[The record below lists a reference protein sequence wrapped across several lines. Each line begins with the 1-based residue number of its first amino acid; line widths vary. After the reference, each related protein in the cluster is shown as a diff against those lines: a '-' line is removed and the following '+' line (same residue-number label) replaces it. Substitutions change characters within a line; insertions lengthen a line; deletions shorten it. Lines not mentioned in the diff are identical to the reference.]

1 MKIGI
6 NGYEAVVPRFGF
18 DKETGL
24 PIRVGSAEVCFELL
38 KEFEKRDKKNEYI
51 VYLPVKPSED
61 MPKET
66 ENWKYKVVRGSRLWT
81 LYALNKAA
89 SSDNLD
95 VFFNPT
101 HYSPLFL
108 NCPQVITILDV
119 SYKYFPE
126 LFNKKDLYKL
136 SLWGKYSVKKASKV
150 ITISNSSKD
159 DIIKEYGVPEAKIAV
174 IPVGIK
180 NIKRED
186 MTKAEFFKKYDLD
199 KPYILF
205 VGTLQ
210 PRKNIARLIEAYSKM
225 EGKDEYDLVIV
236 GKKGWQYED
245 ILSAPEKYGVA
256 QNVKFLHTVSNED
269 LPSFYEHAVLFVLPS
284 LYEGFGLPILEAMR
298 YGCPVA
304 TSDVS
309 SLPEAGGDAAEY
321 FNPTK
326 VEEITKTLTKIVK
339 DKSLQEKMVKKGKE
353 HIKKFSWDKS
363 ADDVLQVLT
372 QVGGRA

>member
-18 DKETGL
+18 DKNTNL

-38 KEFEKRDKKNEYI
+38 KEFEKNDKTNEYI

-66 ENWKYKVVRGSRLWT
+66 DRWKYKVVRGSHLWT

-89 SSDNLD
+89 NTDKLD

-150 ITISNSSKD
+150 ITISESSKD
-159 DIIKEYGVPEAKIAV
+159 DIIKEYRVPEAKIAV

-180 NIKRED
+180 EISKAN
-186 MTKAEFFKKYDLD
+186 MTKSEFYKKYDLE
-199 KPYILF
+199 KPYLLF

-210 PRKNIARLIEAYSKM
+210 PRKNIARLIEAYSKT
-225 EGKDEYDLVIV
+225 DLQNDYDLIVV

-245 ILSAPEKYGVA
+245 ILQAPEKYGVLE
-256 QNVKFLHTVSNED
+256 NVKFLHTVSNED
-269 LPSFYEHAVLFVLPS
+269 LPLFYEHAELFVLPS
-284 LYEGFGLPILEAMR
+284 LYEGFGLPVLEAMR

-304 TSDVS
+304 TSNVS

-321 FNPTK
+321 FDPTN
-326 VEEITKTLTKIVK
+326 VEEMAKIIQKVTK
-339 DKSLQEKMVKKGKE
+339 DKALQEKMVKKGRE
-353 HIKKFSWDKS
+353 HIKKFSWERS
-363 ADDVLQVLT
+363 ADEVLKVLQETVRT
-372 QVGGRA
+372 